1 MKQISVLKE
10 VGKFL
15 KLYRESK
22 NVSIPEL
29 SSLSNLTEE
38 EINKIETGEIDK
50 YMFENAF
57 ANYAIRIYLKA
68 MPGTEINKIT
78 L

>member
-1 MKQISVLKE
+1 MSHRIYFGFSSV
-10 VGKFL
+10 
-15 KLYRESK
+15 R
-22 NVSIPEL
+22 N
-29 SSLSNLTEE
+29 N
-38 EINKIETGEIDK
+38 K

>member
-38 EINKIETGEIDK
+38 EINKIETGEIADTDDWTPYRK
-50 YMFENAF
+50 RYVVRNE
-57 ANYAIRIYLKA
+57 Y
-68 MPGTEINKIT
+68 GC
-78 L
+78 